1 MGYDKNSL
9 ITISG
14 QQNYRVEAH
23 MINFSHLQLKQS
35 TLNELKKLQINFAF
49 QPIYDLINDRAS
61 GAEALVRLIDPV
73 LGFISP
79 DEFIPIAEKKV

>member
-35 TLNELKKLQINFAF
+35 TLNELRKLQINFAF
-49 QPIYDLINDRAS
+49 QPIYDLETEEIIAY
-61 GAEALVRLIDPV
+61 EALMRPTEKLLWNWLTDMKRIIS
-73 LGFISP
+73 FIS
-79 DEFIPIAEKKV
+79 

>member
-9 ITISG
+9 FTISG

-49 QPIYDLINDRAS
+49 QPIYDLETEEIIAY
-61 GAEALVRLIDPV
+61 EALMRPT
-73 LGFISP
+73 
-79 DEFIPIAEKKV
+79 EKLLWN